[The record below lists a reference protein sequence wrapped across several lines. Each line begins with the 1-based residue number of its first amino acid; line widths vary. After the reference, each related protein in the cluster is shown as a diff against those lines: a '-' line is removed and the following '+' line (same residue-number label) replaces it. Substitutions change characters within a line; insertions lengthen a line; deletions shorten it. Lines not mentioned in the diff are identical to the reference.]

1 MKKVPYCCIL
11 LILFSFNFV
20 RAQESVH
27 ASINPEDPAFREKF
41 STLDFDKRFYLLAVT
56 DEVNYYYMA
65 DFTQFSDKFERV
77 YFINLVYQSDKIV
90 NIDHDLSQPRI
101 WFLVNKKYS
110 KKEIGEEFD
119 LLKDKTLKASSSMTT
134 EEKNAWMMKNE
145 KFK

>member
-1 MKKVPYCCIL
+1 MKKVHFCSIL
-11 LILFSFNFV
+11 FILFSISFV
-20 RAQESVH
+20 RAQDRVH

-41 STLDFDKRFYLLAVT
+41 STLDFDKKFYLLAVT

-65 DFTQFSDKFERV
+65 DFTQMPDKFERV

-90 NIDHDLSQPRI
+90 NIDHDLSQSRV

-110 KKEIGEEFD
+110 KKEVGEEFD
-119 LLKDKTLKASSSMTT
+119 LLKDKTITASSTMTK